1 MTIPDETLMA
11 YADGELEPAQCA
23 EVEAAMAA
31 DPAVAARVE
40 QHRALR
46 RKLNAAFD
54 PILLETVPN
63 ALVATVHS
71 MPGATAHGAA
81 TAPGAAAAGATTAG
95 ATAAGA
101 TAAGPA
107 TAPGSPSG
115 ATITDL
121 RRVRAARA
129 AEAKEAAASARRA
142 ETPRRP
148 WTWVEWSA
156 MAASIA
162 AGAVIAHLAFN
173 TPDASRVG
181 TNAGRLVAQG
191 DLEQALS
198 RQLASDQPAD
208 APVQMGL
215 SFKSKSGDTCRTFTV
230 KERDILGGLACRQGD
245 KWHVQVLANV
255 PPNPNSTGGY
265 KPAGGNMPPAVLTA
279 VQEQIEGE
287 PLDAAA
293 EAAARTRNWQ

>member
-71 MPGATAHGAA
+71 MPGATVHGPTTAPGATAAGAA
-81 TAPGAAAAGATTAG
+81 TAPGS
-95 ATAAGA
+95 
-101 TAAGPA
+101 
-107 TAPGSPSG
+107 PGG